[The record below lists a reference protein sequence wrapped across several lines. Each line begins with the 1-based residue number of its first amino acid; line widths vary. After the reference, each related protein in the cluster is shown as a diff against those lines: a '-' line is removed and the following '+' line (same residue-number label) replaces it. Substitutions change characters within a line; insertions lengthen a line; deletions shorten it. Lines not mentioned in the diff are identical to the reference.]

1 MADAA
6 AAEMPAVNSLLPWL
20 GCSLTALHFLCEIQ
34 ERGSTKELFAVA
46 WSVREMKQI
55 SDVGECLT
63 MKAAPARSPSGCLVA
78 CALLS
83 PPPHALSVG

>member
-1 MADAA
+1 M
-6 AAEMPAVNSLLPWL
+6 NSLLPCL
-20 GCSLTALHFLCEIQ
+20 GCSLAALHFLCEMQ

-55 SDVGECLT
+55 SDAGECLT
-63 MKAAPARSPSGCLVA
+63 MNAAPARSPLSGCSVA
-78 CALLS
+78 RALLS